1 MKQTDWYS
9 ILEYAIA
16 RTKNIVV
23 IVDQELHIAW
33 VNESFSKNLLFEN
46 DEVKGHK
53 VQFLFSQGYP
63 FQPFERAEGEVPW
76 KDQHGNRIWLQLN
89 QFSTEVSGKS
99 YMVFIANPI
108 SKWKTLEALSKEQ
121 EVLIDAFSNS
131 LSEINI
137 VLGHQLQ
144 IMAFNNY
151 AALFFSRYLN
161 IKLRKGQNLLTSLPD
176 WMKPYMTKQLYRA
189 FENKRIKKKRYI
201 PNFRKHF
208 VLGFF
213 PISKNSD
220 DILAVSFHAEDV
232 TAEESYLKRLR
243 KQKNQIEKI
252 AWNNSHALRRPVA
265 NIIGL
270 ADLLHKNR
278 MLDGEPGYMIEKIL
292 QNCVDL
298 DRKVK
303 QLSKELEGFK

>member
-1 MKQTDWYS
+1 LKQNDWYS

-23 IVDQELHIAW
+23 IVNQHLEIEW
-33 VNESFSKNLLFEN
+33 VNESFSYNLLYSN
-46 DEVKGHK
+46 DEVKGLK
-53 VQFLFSQGYP
+53 VDLLFSQGYP
-63 FQPFERAEGEVPW
+63 FQPFQHAEAEVPW
-76 KDQHGNRIWLQLN
+76 NDKRGNRIWLQLN
-89 QFSTEVSGKS
+89 QFSTEVSDAA

-108 SKWKTLEALSKEQ
+108 SKWKTLEALSNEQ

-144 IMAFNNY
+144 IMAFNHY
-151 AALFFSRYLN
+151 AAHFFWRYLR
-161 IKLRKGQNLLTSLPD
+161 IKLQKGHSLLTSMPD

-189 FENKRIKKKRYI
+189 FENNRIKRKQYI
-201 PNFRKHF
+201 QNFRKYF
-208 VLGFF
+208 NLGFI
-213 PISKNSD
+213 PITRSGND
-220 DILAVSFHAEDV
+220 VMAVSFHAEDI
-232 TAEESYLKRLR
+232 TTEEQYMKRLR

-265 NIIGL
+265 NILGL
-270 ADLLHKNR
+270 SELLQKSKV
-278 MLDGEPGYMIEKIL
+278 LAGEDAYIINKIIESS
-292 QNCVDL
+292 VDL

-303 QLSKELEGFK
+303 LLSIELEGLK